1 MSHESAVTVAETE
14 QGRKYGYFLKNAES
28 PKIPGNLSAGLARD
42 PPINGLGISL
52 AYDNGHVVND
62 ENKPRCCTKSPSNW

>member
-28 PKIPGNLSAGLARD
+28 PKIFGNLSAGLARE
-42 PPINGLGISL
+42 PPISGLGVCL
-52 AYDNGHVVND
+52 AQKDGCAVND
-62 ENKPRCCTKSPSNW
+62 KNEPHCQTKGPSNG